1 MLQWGYRKGIEAAM
15 QTVKLGS
22 QGAVVSRMGLG
33 CMSMSEFYGERDDVE
48 STATLL
54 YTRPMTGR
62 IDTTIEFR
70 RTLSRGPAAVYVLPH
85 RGEAFL
91 KLGFSRDPLA
101 RMQSLHPRYFD
112 FFDIERSILI
122 ETPRVND
129 ARNIET
135 ALKRR
140 FAEHRAP
147 APLDIRHE
155 AGGESEWYR
164 GAYEAIAENLD
175 EYEAMGYIVLRGAR
189 ARFAER
195 LTLQTSQMFEWAV
208 LQWRAMNEGDAFVVA
223 RATRALTDALDAYR
237 WFEIDVAGAVP
248 PEVAAWYEARR

>member
-1 MLQWGYRKGIEAAM
+1 
-15 QTVKLGS
+15 
-22 QGAVVSRMGLG
+22 
-33 CMSMSEFYGERDDVE
+33 
-48 STATLL
+48 
-54 YTRPMTGR
+54 MTGR

-122 ETPRVND
+122 ETPRVKD

-135 ALKRR
+135 ELKRR
-140 FAEHRAP
+140 LADHRAP
-147 APLDIRHE
+147 APLDVRHE

-164 GAYEAIAENLD
+164 GAYETIVETLGA
-175 EYEAMGYIVLRGAR
+175 YEALGFVIFRDAH
-189 ARFAER
+189 AQFAER
-195 LTLQTSQMFEWAV
+195 LRKQSVQTFEWAV
-208 LQWRAMNEGDAFVVA
+208 LQWRAINEGDAFMVA

-237 WFEIDVAGAVP
+237 WFGIDVVDAVP
-248 PEVAAWYEARR
+248 PEVAAWYSAENPR